1 MKGKSASITHC
12 LIHYLKSFRL
22 FSRATK
28 EGTNGITGTHARTE
42 NQHTPVLWMCS
53 LGCRRKVGGRAS
65 IITEHTVIFVC
76 LSYMILW
83 HLYKWSHALLSP
95 CPNLCRPTSS
105 ICADCHRLQGKTV
118 HALALQ
124 TKAISQKVLSDQRWR
139 ICKSKRIKHM
149 NAILFLEWTR
159 LCLRWI
165 SVVLGESD
173 VLGVMFRSFFT
184 PYSGPSKC
192 SWKSCRLS
200 AKSFHWK
207 GALAQTDRSFFKAHC
222 QEYK

>member
-1 MKGKSASITHC
+1 MEGHPSSQSTLWSLCASLTWFYNTCTNDHMLRFHLAQICAIPRHLSALTV
-12 LIHYLKSFRL
+12 
-22 FSRATK
+22 T
-28 EGTNGITGTHARTE
+28 
-42 NQHTPVLWMCS
+42 
-53 LGCRRKVGGRAS
+53 GCRERLCM
-65 IITEHTVIFVC
+65 HW
-76 LSYMILW
+76 L
-83 HLYKWSHALLSP
+83 HA
-95 CPNLCRPTSS
+95 
-105 ICADCHRLQGKTV
+105 
-118 HALALQ
+118 ALQ

-192 SWKSCRLS
+192 NWKSCRLL